1 MNFLATYVFAPNAF
15 ETDQQILP
23 YLQVQRRGFNFF
35 GAPEDPKHTSLV
47 QNFQTNILAQLLN
60 STTLRRINNS
70 ALYGN
75 TYSVADVMSDLM
87 NAVFKTDI
95 GGAVNVYRQNLQTEF
110 VKGAVAIVAAP
121 AGFDNPSKS
130 AAYNTLRKVRTML
143 ATAVSPNEQTRAHR
157 GMLMFMIDKAL
168 AVK

>member
-1 MNFLATYVFAPNAF
+1 
-15 ETDQQILP
+15 
-23 YLQVQRRGFNFF
+23 VQRRGYNFF

-47 QNFQTNILAQLLN
+47 QNFQTNILAQLLHP
-60 STTLRRINNS
+60 TTLRRINNS

-75 TYSVADVMSDLM
+75 TYSVADVMNDIM
-87 NAVFKTDI
+87 NALFKADAAA
-95 GGAVNVYRQNLQTEF
+95 AVNVYRQNLQTEF

-130 AAYNTLRKVRTML
+130 AAHNTLRKVRTML

-157 GMLMFMIDKAL
+157 GMLLFMIDKAL
-168 AVK
+168 ATK